1 MIIVDSSAWIE
12 FYRPS
17 GSPGVRAVVAAAVD
31 SDLVAVN
38 GVIQVEVLA
47 FSSRH
52 DNRRKLVS
60 DFEAL
65 HWLDLGKSSFD
76 LATEIG
82 ARARSEGITVPA
94 TDLIIAACAIQSD
107 SVLLHADT
115 HFDLL
120 VPHSGL
126 RSRNLLLQN

>member
-1 MIIVDSSAWIE
+1 MILVDSSAWIE

-17 GSPGVRAVVAAAVD
+17 GSPGVRTVVAAAIE

-47 FSSRH
+47 FSRH
-52 DNRRKLVS
+52 DNRRKLAS
-60 DFEAL
+60 HFEAL

-82 ARARSEGITVPA
+82 ARARSEGITVPS
-94 TDLIIAACAIQSD
+94 TDLIIAACAVESG

-120 VPHSGL
+120 IPHSGL
-126 RSRNLLLQN
+126 KSRNLLVQN